1 MNTLS
6 RQNWSINAQ
15 NLAWQR
21 FPQILRNKDNF
32 SNNAADLLSNFFN
45 LSHVVNVA
53 RVCRALEWGSLRWGL
68 SLVPLFTLSQTDES
82 LSFNKYFMRISYLFH
97 GDCCSHLKSRCTE
110 SYPINAQ
117 FLKTK
122 KIFSGIIYFNVSVN
136 MYRSAKSMASCFHHI
151 CYTFSLLVII

>member
-1 MNTLS
+1 M
-6 RQNWSINAQ
+6 
-15 NLAWQR
+15 
-21 FPQILRNKDNF
+21 
-32 SNNAADLLSNFFN
+32 
-45 LSHVVNVA
+45 
-53 RVCRALEWGSLRWGL
+53 GL

-151 CYTFSLLVII
+151 FYTFSLLVII